1 MSKTGAVKAMVIL
14 TAAYPQDIPE
24 PTLQLYCESLS
35 DLPDQAI
42 LEACRR
48 LVLNSRFLPRISEIR
63 EATMRLAAPN
73 LMPPEPWEAWDE
85 IMLTIHNGVAGSV
98 VWSHPLVGKV
108 VKGLGGYYAI
118 CRATDTDR
126 IRSQFHTLYRQAQEQ
141 TIKNT
146 LSTTEGLAAI
156 HEAHST
162 QAISETNKKSIV
174 ETTSVK

>member
-1 MSKTGAVKAMVIL
+1 MTKTGAVKAMVLL

-35 DLPDQAI
+35 DLPDEVI

-85 IMLTIHNGVAGSV
+85 IMTTIHNGVNGV
-98 VWSHPLVGKV
+98 LQWSHPVIGKV
-108 VKGLGGYYAI
+108 VKGLGGYNAI

-126 IRSQFHTLYRQAQEQ
+126 LRTQFHTLYRQAHEQ
-141 TIKNT
+141 TVKST

-156 HEAHST
+156 HEAHT
-162 QAISETNKKSIV
+162 VKAISETDQKSIL
-174 ETTSVK
+174 EKTSTQ